1 VDVLVDSDGGGWD
14 EGPALAGAAAVGVA
28 AAGFGTVLV
37 ILLGGGGGWGSSLFL
52 MLLMSVE
59 LADPSAN
66 KGTVVGSTLPPR
78 PNSKSTAS

>member
-1 VDVLVDSDGGGWD
+1 MDVLVDSDGGGWD

-52 MLLMSVE
+52 MSVE
-59 LADPSAN
+59 LSAN